1 MSMEMAEARPPI
13 ASQPLSSALSETRV
27 WIERTDL
34 RTRAKHEGPLLV
46 LSALVLAFSFAIP
59 SLKSR
64 HLWINFPCI
73 FRAVTHVPCPM
84 CGMTRAF
91 ILTAHG
97 NLEGALNMHL
107 LGPLLFSLVAAT
119 SVYLAVSMV
128 SGYRVRFT
136 LSPKARRIAFW
147 SVVGLF
153 AVCWIVKL
161 VFMRGTW

>member
-1 MSMEMAEARPPI
+1 MSMEIAEARPPI
-13 ASQPLSSALSETRV
+13 AAQPPSSAESETRV

-46 LSALVLAFSFAIP
+46 LSVAVLALSFAIP

-84 CGMTRAF
+84 CGMTRSF
-91 ILTAHG
+91 IFTAHG
-97 NLEGALNMHL
+97 NLEAALNMHL

-119 SVYLAVSMV
+119 SVYLAASMV
-128 SGYRVRFT
+128 SGYRARLT

-147 SVVGLF
+147 SVAGLLI
-153 AVCWIVKL
+153 ACWIVKL